1 LRLYASETERSLLR
15 AVVEATVDG
24 ILTIDDQGTILS
36 ANSAIYQDFGFSSGE
51 LIGENIRSLLAS
63 PYREDLD
70 LSLADQHHSGNG
82 HASGIHREA
91 EGVKKDGTVFSLDI
105 SLSET
110 RLEHGRILTAVLR
123 DITERK
129 KAAEQILRERAL
141 LNAVVNTAVD
151 AIITIDEIGTIRSA
165 NRSVEG
171 MFGYTP
177 EELIGKNVRMLMPSP
192 YQESHD
198 SYLRSYQE
206 TGVRKIIGIGRQ
218 AEGLRKDGSVFPID
232 LAVSETPTEDGLIFT
247 GIIRDISDRIRTL
260 ELQIAKEASDKANA
274 AKSEFL
280 SRMSHELRTPLN
292 AVLGFAQVL
301 DLRYEDARI
310 QEVSQSI
317 IKAGEHLL
325 NLINEVLDLSRIEAG
340 QLSMSLEPA
349 PVVSIIEQAI
359 ELVRPLAEQRGVHC
373 EMQAVD
379 CRDVLVTCDR
389 QRLLQVFINLLSN
402 AIKYNRTEG
411 RVEIRCEPA
420 TPPLLSVSFTDTG
433 IGIGKEFIEK
443 LFQPFERFSD
453 PAVEGT
459 GLGLVLSKR
468 FVELMGGTLQLDR
481 SGPDGSRFVV
491 LLETIGPG
499 DGRYPIAL
507 PASFGSSDARLRAG
521 SVLYI
526 EDNLS
531 NLKLIE
537 MVLESFPDIELIPA
551 LQGQVGLDLARTH
564 LPDVILLDVHL
575 PDMFGPEVLQRL
587 KSDPLTSKI
596 PVIVISADATPGQI
610 KRLEQA
616 GAKAYLTKP
625 LDIKNLLRILE
636 SVFSQDENPG

>member
-1 LRLYASETERSLLR
+1 
-15 AVVEATVDG
+15 
-24 ILTIDDQGTILS
+24 
-36 ANSAIYQDFGFSSGE
+36 
-51 LIGENIRSLLAS
+51 
-63 PYREDLD
+63 
-70 LSLADQHHSGNG
+70 
-82 HASGIHREA
+82 
-91 EGVKKDGTVFSLDI
+91 
-105 SLSET
+105 
-110 RLEHGRILTAVLR
+110 
-123 DITERK
+123 
-129 KAAEQILRERAL
+129 
-141 LNAVVNTAVD
+141 
-151 AIITIDEIGTIRSA
+151 
-165 NRSVEG
+165 
-171 MFGYTP
+171 
-177 EELIGKNVRMLMPSP
+177 
-192 YQESHD
+192 
-198 SYLRSYQE
+198 
-206 TGVRKIIGIGRQ
+206 
-218 AEGLRKDGSVFPID
+218 
-232 LAVSETPTEDGLIFT
+232 
-247 GIIRDISDRIRTL
+247 
-260 ELQIAKEASDKANA
+260 
-274 AKSEFL
+274 
-280 SRMSHELRTPLN
+280 
-292 AVLGFAQVL
+292 
-301 DLRYEDARI
+301 
-310 QEVSQSI
+310 
-317 IKAGEHLL
+317 
-325 NLINEVLDLSRIEAG
+325 
-340 QLSMSLEPA
+340 
-349 PVVSIIEQAI
+349 
-359 ELVRPLAEQRGVHC
+359 
-373 EMQAVD
+373 
-379 CRDVLVTCDR
+379 
-389 QRLLQVFINLLSN
+389 
-402 AIKYNRTEG
+402 
-411 RVEIRCEPA
+411 
-420 TPPLLSVSFTDTG
+420 VSFTDTG